1 MPDGTEQPIS
11 YTSRTLSKAER
22 NYSQIE
28 KEALAIIYAVKKFH
42 QYLYGHQFILLTDH
56 KPLLGLLA
64 ENKAIPSMAAARKQ
78 RWAITLSAYNYI
90 LKYRPGSLNSNADFF
105 SRYPSE
111 NLNEEQSTITNN
123 IFLTELSH
131 SPITST
137 EISYYSKHDPII
149 SLVMEYT
156 LTAWPNK
163 IADRLKPYFY
173 RKNEIENSC
182 LLWVNRVITLL

>member
-64 ENKAIPSMAAARKQ
+64 ENKAIPSMAAARIQ

-156 LTAWPNK
+156 LTTWPNK
-163 IADRLKPYFY
+163 IAD
-173 RKNEIENSC
+173 
-182 LLWVNRVITLL
+182 